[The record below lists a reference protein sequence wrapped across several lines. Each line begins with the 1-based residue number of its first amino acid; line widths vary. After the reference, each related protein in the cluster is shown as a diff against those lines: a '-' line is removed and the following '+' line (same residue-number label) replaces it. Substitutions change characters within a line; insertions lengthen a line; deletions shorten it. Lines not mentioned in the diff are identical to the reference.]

1 MATYKIS
8 ASSAG
13 YRAEALKDDGMH
25 HVCGGFATEAEAE
38 MWVAA
43 HKRVTEAEDHADR
56 RYSAAR
62 SD

>member
-8 ASSAG
+8 TGSVG
-13 YRAEALKDDGMH
+13 YRAEALNDDGMR

-43 HKRVTEAEDHADR
+43 HKRVTAEEDR
-56 RYSAAR
+56 RATLLLR
-62 SD
+62 QV